1 LRSDYIINYLSLPH
15 NFLAALSARRRSPYL
30 FWNQID
36 SYMKTDNQKIDPRG
50 TIIGKAVNIDFIVS
64 NPLIKIV
71 WLVVWLAG
79 IISIALFLDHSYPK
93 ILNFNMPIYGL
104 AYIILGIFMFFLAL
118 RQFFVAKVRYPKQV
132 TLDAISE
139 AQGNI
144 NIFAAFSFALAK
156 VWMKYLS
163 DIEKKNS
170 KDLLAAILKS
180 ADMNFIL
187 ARIGIGEGQLEPL
200 LSSKSG
206 ADITNIIPRALD
218 VAKAESHHQIEVGDV
233 FVAICELDPDLKK
246 FISDLKLE
254 TSDIANIVYWQTQV
268 IRENIRS
275 RHRFFDPE
283 NLRLSGGVGRDWAY
297 GFTLLLRQYSSD
309 ITASIASQGLGL
321 RIIGHDRHIKAIEEA
336 LSRETGGNVVLVG
349 EPGIGKKTT
358 VLGFAKKIY
367 EGKAM
372 PAVNNKHIVQIN
384 IDSLLAGSGGPGEI
398 TQRVSQVLSE
408 AASAGNIIIFID
420 HIENLLSSGDAGKV
434 NAVEVLL
441 PFLEAPD
448 VHIIGTAD
456 MASFNR
462 YIAPNSALLQRMTKI
477 EIEEPPKTDMIRI
490 LEDVVPQIEY
500 HTKSLVSYGGL
511 KEAIIAADKYILN
524 APNPEKSI
532 NLLDGAAARASSER
546 GETIITPEDIH
557 TYVTEKFDVPSSEA
571 KAGEKE
577 KLLALEEEMHK
588 RVVGQEEAIAAIA
601 NAMRR
606 SRANITESKKPIGSF
621 LFLGTTGVG
630 KTETAK
636 ALSESYF
643 GDEERMI
650 RFDMSEYQNKAD
662 IYRLIGSN
670 SGTEESPG
678 ILTSAVREKPFSLL
692 LFDEIEKAN
701 PDILNLFLQ
710 ILDEGRLTDGSGRL
724 VSFTNSI
731 IIATSNA
738 GANLIRQS
746 IGSGVEYEA
755 TKKTLMEYLQNENIY
770 RPEFLNRFT
779 GVIVFSPLSA
789 HQIVQ
794 IAGIMIKKLQAVVF
808 KNQGVKVEITSDGI
822 QKLAQLGFDPQMGA
836 RPMARTI
843 QEKVENIL
851 AKKLLASELK
861 KGDTIT
867 FTSRDF

>member
-1 LRSDYIINYLSLPH
+1 MNAND
-15 NFLAALSARRRSPYL
+15 
-30 FWNQID
+30 
-36 SYMKTDNQKIDPRG
+36 QKINPSG
-50 TIIGKAVNIDFIVS
+50 TVIAKAVMIDRIVL
-64 NPLIKIV
+64 NPIIKIV
-71 WLVVWLAG
+71 WLTVWIAG
-79 IISIALFLDHSYPK
+79 IISIILFLDYSYPK
-93 ILNFNMPIYGL
+93 QFNLDLPIYGL
-104 AYIILGIFMFFLAL
+104 AYIVLGVFMIFLAI

-132 TLDAISE
+132 TLDSISGAKE
-139 AQGNI
+139 SV
-144 NIFAAFSFALAK
+144 NIFAVYSFALAK
-156 VWMKYLS
+156 VWMKNLG

-187 ARIGIGEGQLEPL
+187 ARIGIGEGQLKPM

-206 ADITNIIPRALD
+206 VEISKVILRALD
-218 VAKAESHHQIEVGDV
+218 VAKAEGHHQIEIGDV
-233 FVAICELDPDLKK
+233 FIALCELDAELKK
-246 FISDLKLE
+246 FISDLQLE
-254 TSDIANIVYWQTQV
+254 ISDIANIVYWQTQV
-268 IRENIRS
+268 IRQSIKS

-297 GFTLLLRQYSSD
+297 GFALLLRQYSSD
-309 ITASIASQGLGL
+309 LTASIASQGLGL

-384 IDSLLAGSGGPGEI
+384 IDSLLAGSGGSGEI
-398 TQRVSQVLSE
+398 TQRISQVLSE

-456 MASFNR
+456 LGSFNR
-462 YIAPNSALLQRMTKI
+462 YLAPNSALLQRMAKI
-477 EIEEPPKTDMIRI
+477 EIEEPGKADMIRI

-500 HTKSLVSYGGL
+500 HTKSLVSYGAL
-511 KEAIIAADKYILN
+511 KEAIVAADKYILN

-532 NLLDGAAARASSER
+532 NLLDGSAAKASSER

-557 TYVTEKFDVPSSEA
+557 VYVTEKFDVPSSEVGE
-571 KAGEKE
+571 GEKQ
-577 KLLALEEEMHK
+577 KLLALEDDMHK
-588 RVVGQEEAIAAIA
+588 RVIGQEEALAAIA

-636 ALSESYF
+636 ALSQSYF

-678 ILTSAVREKPFSLL
+678 ILTSRVREKPFSLL
-692 LFDEIEKAN
+692 LFDEIEKAH

-710 ILDEGRLTDGSGRL
+710 ILDEGRLTDGSGRP
-724 VSFTNSI
+724 VSFTNAI

-779 GVIVFSPLSA
+779 GIIVFSPLSA
-789 HQIVQ
+789 REIVQ
-794 IAGIMIKKLQAVVF
+794 IAGIMIKNLQTVVF
-808 KNQGVKVEITSDGI
+808 KNQGVKVEITPDGV

-851 AKKLLASELK
+851 AKKLLSGELK

-867 FTSRDF
+867 FSARDIV